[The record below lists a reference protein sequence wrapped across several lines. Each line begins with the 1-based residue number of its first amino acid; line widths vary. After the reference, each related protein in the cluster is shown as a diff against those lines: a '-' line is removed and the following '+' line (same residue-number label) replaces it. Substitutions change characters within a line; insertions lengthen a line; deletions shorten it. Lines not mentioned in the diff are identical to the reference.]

1 MNSLKPHSKLVYL
14 KQPQERRNISQLIP
28 FASAGSNAN
37 ALTNAI
43 DIFYLTTLGLVGM
56 ESGDG
61 GS

>member
-28 FASAGSNAN
+28 FASAGSFAN

-43 DIFYLTTLGLVGM
+43 DIFYLTTLGVFGWRVETVL
-56 ESGDG
+56 
-61 GS
+61 